1 LELVI
6 VFVPIILQD
15 PYEDIVDFA
24 SRGGIDKN
32 LRKIICPKINFEVW
46 KL

>member
-1 LELVI
+1 MDNQASQVIKKYLTLKQCNNLLV
-6 VFVPIILQD
+6 
-15 PYEDIVDFA
+15 
-24 SRGGIDKN
+24 RGGINKN

>member
-1 LELVI
+1 MVESYWSHTSQSFSKMKDTNTI
-6 VFVPIILQD
+6 
-15 PYEDIVDFA
+15 
-24 SRGGIDKN
+24 RGEIDKN

>member
-1 LELVI
+1 MRREQGSQLVK
-6 VFVPIILQD
+6 FVEHNLD
-15 PYEDIVDFA
+15 
-24 SRGGIDKN
+24 RGGIDKN

>member
-1 LELVI
+1 VLQRNRKPLSG
-6 VFVPIILQD
+6 IL
-15 PYEDIVDFA
+15 A
-24 SRGGIDKN
+24 SCFSKIRGGIDKN